1 MSLFKT
7 FHYESSNGD
16 LDLSYI
22 EKNNQYFINGDNGD
36 IYNEEND
43 ESLIYKN
50 SISSLNQNHEDF
62 MLSLGNLFGNIISSP
77 IYPEEK
83 FILETLTKGIDTN
96 NLKNKLYK
104 FRTILLKKRGRKPE
118 KSSQKSHDSSSDD
131 NCLLKI
137 QNHFFNFIIN
147 LTNEVLKKE
156 NIKEDFKPVDYK
168 IKSNVNHDFFCKL
181 KKYAIK
187 NILEMDIS
195 PKYKSKRNDSNRKTL
210 NKIYNYSH
218 WLNDFF
224 NINYLEL
231 FSEYHNNEKPLLKF
245 VFKEKEIELC
255 ETESFYYLLNN
266 KNNKAKKIEKALSNI
281 AKRFFID
288 DISTFNKKLFQTKET
303 IDLEE

>member
-22 EKNNQYFINGDNGD
+22 EKNNQNFINGNNGD
-36 IYNEEND
+36 NYNEEND
-43 ESLIYKN
+43 DSLIYKN
-50 SISSLNQNHEDF
+50 SISSLNQNHGDF
-62 MLSLGNLFGNIISSP
+62 ILSLGNLFENIISST

-83 FILETLTKGIDTN
+83 FIFETLTKGIDTN
-96 NLKNKLYK
+96 NLKNKLNK
-104 FRTILLKKRGRKPE
+104 FKTILLKKRGRKPE

-181 KKYAIK
+181 KKYCIK

-195 PKYKSKRNDSNRKTL
+195 PKFRSKSNDSNRETL

-245 VFKEKEIELC
+245 TFKGKEIGLSKA
-255 ETESFYYLLNN
+255 ESFYYLLNKDK
-266 KNNKAKKIEKALSNI
+266 KNEKDLSNI
-281 AKRFFID
+281 AKRFFINSN
-288 DISTFNKKLFQTKET
+288 STFNKIVFKSMKEV
-303 IDLEE
+303 I

>member
-16 LDLSYI
+16 WDLSYI
-22 EKNNQYFINGDNGD
+22 EKNNQNFINGNNGD
-36 IYNEEND
+36 NYNEEND
-43 ESLIYKN
+43 DSLIYKN

-96 NLKNKLYK
+96 NLKNKLNK
-104 FRTILLKKRGRKPE
+104 FKTILLKKRGRKPE

-181 KKYAIK
+181 KKYCIK

-195 PKYKSKRNDSNRKTL
+195 PKFRSKSNDSNRETL

-245 VFKEKEIELC
+245 VFKGKEIELSKAK
-255 ETESFYYLLNN
+255 SFYYLLNKN
-266 KNNKAKKIEKALSNI
+266 KKNAKDLCNI
-281 AKRFFID
+281 VKRFFINGN
-288 DISTFNKKLFQTKET
+288 STLNKILFNSRKEV
-303 IDLEE
+303 I